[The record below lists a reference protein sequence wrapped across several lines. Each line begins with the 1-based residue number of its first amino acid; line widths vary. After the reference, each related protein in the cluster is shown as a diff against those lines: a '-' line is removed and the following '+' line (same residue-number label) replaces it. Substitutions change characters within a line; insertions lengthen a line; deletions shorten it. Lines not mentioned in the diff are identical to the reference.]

1 MSSNR
6 NVCVG
11 SRVSDREKELLLDFV
26 KEHPQIA
33 TLSCPLEPS
42 LTRENRDD
50 MWQELV
56 ALLNEEVPARNTTAQ
71 WQARW
76 RNERYYSQK
85 GLAKLREQQSG
96 TGGGQ
101 ISGYRGRV
109 VLDRDRTG
117 RQCARPSVRVV

>member
-1 MSSNR
+1 MSSHR

-11 SRVSDREKELLLDFV
+11 SRVSDRQRELLLAFV
-26 KEHPQIA
+26 KEHPQTT

-42 LTRENRDD
+42 FTMKDRDD

-56 ALLNEEVPARNTTAQ
+56 ALLNEVPARNTAAQ
-71 WQARW
+71 WRARW
-76 RNERYYSQK
+76 RNERYYSQQ

-109 VLDRDRTG
+109 VLDRDSAG
-117 RQCARPSVRVV
+117 RQCARPRVRVV

>member
-1 MSSNR
+1 MSSDR

-11 SRVSDREKELLLDFV
+11 SRVSDRQKELLLAFV

-42 LTRENRDD
+42 FTREDRDD

-56 ALLNEEVPARNTTAQ
+56 ALLNEEVPARNTRAQ

-76 RNERYYSQK
+76 RNERYYSQQ
-85 GLAKLREQQSG
+85 GLAKLRGQQSG
-96 TGGGQ
+96 TRGGQ
-101 ISGYRGRV
+101 ISDYRGRV
-109 VLDRDRTG
+109 VLDRDE
-117 RQCARPSVRVV
+117 CARPIVRVV